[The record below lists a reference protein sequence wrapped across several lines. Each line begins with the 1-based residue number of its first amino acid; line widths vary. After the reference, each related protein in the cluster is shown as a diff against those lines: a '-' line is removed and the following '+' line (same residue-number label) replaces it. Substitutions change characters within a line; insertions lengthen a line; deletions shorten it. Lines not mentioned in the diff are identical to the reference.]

1 MRKVRTYKGYKKEH
15 FCPKMDYN
23 ESLAHFRMYTL
34 KERRDHERHCVELI
48 RKISSEGHR
57 LHFLLPAK
65 VGELRPKDTRS
76 NDDKY
81 YNFKY
86 RTERFRKSLLVYA
99 INSYNNSF

>member
-1 MRKVRTYKGYKKEH
+1 MNLWHT
-15 FCPKMDYN
+15 
-23 ESLAHFRMYTL
+23 FRMYTL
-34 KERRDHERHCVELI
+34 KERREKHCVELI
-48 RKISSEGHR
+48 RKMSSEGHR
-57 LHFLLPAK
+57 LYYFLPAK
-65 VGELRPKDTRS
+65 VGELRQKVTRS